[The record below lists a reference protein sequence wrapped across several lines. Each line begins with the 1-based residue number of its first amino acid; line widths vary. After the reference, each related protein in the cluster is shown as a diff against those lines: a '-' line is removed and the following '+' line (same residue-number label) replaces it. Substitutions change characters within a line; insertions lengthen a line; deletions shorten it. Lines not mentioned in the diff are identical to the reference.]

1 MIISRIEVE
10 DLPAVPIK
18 EDNPLDFQNIFGGES
33 EIKISIREDDDGDDV
48 RITVKDDGSDESHES
63 NETDTEEIARYK
75 FPTF

>member
-1 MIISRIEVE
+1 ME

-18 EDNPLDFQNIFGGES
+18 EDNPLDFQNIFGREN

-63 NETDTEEIARYK
+63 TETDTEEIARYK

>member
-18 EDNPLDFQNIFGGES
+18 EDNPLDFQNIFGREN

-63 NETDTEEIARYK
+63 TETDTEEIARYK